1 MIDENEPVKRNYD
14 YLQDMSVEGWTWE
27 FIRRNP
33 AYRKAWREHG
43 LKSKIEAGAEDFT
56 EVSKKESAA
65 ASCFGLLFFRRSS
78 KEF

>member
-43 LKSKIEAGAEDFT
+43 LKSKIEAGAEEFT
-56 EVSKKESAA
+56 K
-65 ASCFGLLFFRRSS
+65 
-78 KEF
+78 